1 MNSLEIRSSN
11 LLHVAMLGVVFLVGT
26 ATALGQ
32 TPARSPQPS
41 PTPSLERKFLKNI
54 LRDQRDIWTS
64 PLHVGEKDAVW
75 LAPLGVSS
83 AALIVTDRRTAD
95 ALNNNRARLNV
106 SHDISYLGSDYGAAG
121 IAGAFYLV
129 GRATHNTR
137 ARETGLLAGEAL
149 IDSGIVTAVLKQ
161 TTQRV
166 RPLGGRERGD
176 FFAGGSS
183 FPSGH
188 SSAAW
193 SLATVVANEYH
204 DHRFV
209 QITAYG
215 LATAVSISRYTG
227 RNHFLSDVLV
237 GSALGYGIGRYV
249 YRSHHDPRIDSGYQ
263 RTSVL
268 HSKLLPLVIPSY
280 ARTARNYGMAFI
292 WRL

>member
-1 MNSLEIRSSN
+1 
-11 LLHVAMLGVVFLVGT
+11 MLGVVFLVGT
-26 ATALGQ
+26 ATGQGQ
-32 TPARSPQPS
+32 TPASSPQPS

-54 LRDQRDIWTS
+54 LRDQSAIWTS
-64 PLHVGEKDAVW
+64 PLHVGEKDAAW
-75 LAPLGVSS
+75 LVPLGISS

-95 ALNNNRARLNV
+95 ALDNNRNQLNV
-106 SHDISYLGSDYGAAG
+106 SHDVSYLGSDYGAAG

-149 IDSGIVTAVLKQ
+149 IDTGIVTAVLKQ

-166 RPLGGRERGD
+166 RPLGGKERGD
-176 FFAGGSS
+176 FFAGGNS

-204 DHRFV
+204 DHRVV

-215 LATAVSISRYTG
+215 LATAVSLSRYTG

-249 YRSHHDPRIDSGYQ
+249 YRTHHEPSLNSSDQ

-268 HSKLLPLVIPSY
+268 HSKLVPLVIPSY
-280 ARTARNYGMAFI
+280 ARTARNCGIALI
-292 WRL
+292 WSF